1 MCRKLSTEEEI
12 EYIVI
17 PTVNNNA
24 KTDTAAELAELR
36 DRIEA
41 LEEQIAKID
50 IPRITSRCRKKK
62 KSSYRKHCSFM
73 RKMPQSACRRTRKLG
88 AKSKICA

>member
-1 MCRKLSTEEEI
+1 MCRELSTKAEI
-12 EYIVI
+12 EYIAI

-50 IPRITSRCRKKK
+50 IP
-62 KSSYRKHCSFM
+62 
-73 RKMPQSACRRTRKLG
+73 QKLKTFCE
-88 AKSKICA
+88 A

>member
-1 MCRKLSTEEEI
+1 MGLVAKKNRRYWKFLELAKHTLSGKAEEGQIMCRELSTKAEI
-12 EYIVI
+12 EYIAI

-50 IPRITSRCRKKK
+50 IP
-62 KSSYRKHCSFM
+62 
-73 RKMPQSACRRTRKLG
+73 QKLKTFCE
-88 AKSKICA
+88 A